1 VEGRRHPASLPDGAA
16 RECGVLSARIIGN
29 GRAGASF
36 AGALTSLR
44 ICEVLAVLGRD
55 DDPTGA
61 AQDVDLVL
69 IAVPDAAVADVASA
83 IHRNP
88 DAVIAHC
95 SGSLGLAPLAGH
107 WRRAVIHP
115 LMSLPNAESGE
126 SALRGHGWFGLSA
139 DGDHLAGEIVRVM
152 GGHPLVIAEEDWATY
167 HACAVIASN
176 HFVGLMGQVER
187 LAASIGAPIAAYLSL
202 ASTAWGDVMRLGPAE
217 ALTGPVARGDWATV
231 ERHLAALPDDE
242 RAAYQAGVDLC
253 RRLLPPE

>member
-1 VEGRRHPASLPDGAA
+1 M
-16 RECGVLSARIIGN
+16 LSARIIGN

-36 AGALTSLR
+36 AGALTSLG

-69 IAVPDAAVADVASA
+69 IAVPDAAVADVAAA

-126 SALRGHGWFGLSA
+126 SALRSHGWFGLSA
-139 DGDHLAGEIVRVM
+139 DGDHLAAEIVGSM
-152 GGHPLVIAEEDWATY
+152 GGHPLVVAEDDWATY
-167 HACAVIASN
+167 HACAVIAAN

-187 LAASIGAPIAAYLSL
+187 LAASIGAPLAAYLSL
-202 ASTAWGDVMRLGPAE
+202 ASTAWGDVLRLGPAE
-217 ALTGPVARGDWATV
+217 ALTGPVARGDWETV
-231 ERHLAALPDDE
+231 ERHLAAIPEDE

-253 RRLLPPE
+253 RRLLPPDA